1 LRALIVTLL
10 LIMNF
15 AIGFQ
20 MGIETEKYYTEA
32 RYYQIQAESY
42 RVETSINQMQTARNS
57 HQRYADYLANG
68 GIPSFYTSYQQEMDW
83 VQVYTD
89 NIKLLSELL
98 TLIKKGSRI

>member
-1 LRALIVTLL
+1 
-10 LIMNF
+10 MKDKCEHPK
-15 AIGFQ
+15 Q
-20 MGIETEKYYTEA
+20 
-32 RYYQIQAESY
+32 Q
-42 RVETSINQMQTARNS
+42 
-57 HQRYADYLANG
+57 QRKVYADYLANG